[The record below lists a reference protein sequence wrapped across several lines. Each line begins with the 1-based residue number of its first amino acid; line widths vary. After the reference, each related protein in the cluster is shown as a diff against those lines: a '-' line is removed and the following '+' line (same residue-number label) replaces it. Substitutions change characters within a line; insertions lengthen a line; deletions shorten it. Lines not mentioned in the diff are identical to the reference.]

1 MHTFP
6 TPDPITV
13 TVEVGLGTVRIQA
26 TDRADTTVEIRP
38 THLDKKGDVT
48 AAEQTRV
55 DYANGKL
62 SIKTPARGWRQF
74 APWGGSD
81 SIEVQIQV
89 PQGSEVRAEG
99 GVLALR
105 ASGRLGDCSC
115 KTGMGDIDVEE
126 AAAVHLTTAYGDVVV
141 GRRVGPADIKSG
153 SGAVRVGRIEGS
165 AVIKNGNGDTW
176 VGEVTGDLRVSAA
189 NGKITVGRAEA
200 SVAAKTAN
208 GDVSVGEVAHGA
220 VVAQTA
226 FGALE
231 VGIREGVAAWLDLST
246 GFGTVYND
254 LDDAADPGS
263 AAGTVEVRASSACGD
278 ITIRRAPATVSGV
291 EA

>member
-1 MHTFP
+1 VHTFP
-6 TPDPITV
+6 TPEPITV
-13 TVEVGLGTVRIQA
+13 TVEVGVGAVRIEA
-26 TDRADTTVEIRP
+26 TDRADTTVEVRP
-38 THLDKKGDVT
+38 THPDKKGDVT
-48 AAEQTRV
+48 AAGQTRV
-55 DYANGKL
+55 DYDSGGL
-62 SIKTPARGWRQF
+62 SIKGPRGWRQWS
-74 APWGGSD
+74 PRGGTE
-81 SIEVQIQV
+81 SIDLHIQL
-89 PQGSEVRAEG
+89 PAGSEVRADG

-115 KTGMGDIDVEE
+115 KTGMGDIDIEA

-141 GRRVGPADIKSG
+141 GRTVGPADIKTG
-153 SGAVRVGRIEGS
+153 SGGVRVARIEGP
-165 AVIKNGNGDTW
+165 AVVKNGNGDTW

-189 NGKITVGRAEA
+189 NGKIAVGRADA

-208 GDVSVGEVAHGA
+208 GDVSVGDVAHGA

-246 GFGTVYND
+246 GFGTVIND
-254 LDDAADPGS
+254 LEDTQDPGG
-263 AAGTVEVRASSACGD
+263 ATDTVEVRASSAYGD
-278 ITIRRAPATVSGV
+278 ITIRRAPTTVSGG

>member
-6 TPDPITV
+6 TPEPIAV
-13 TVEVGLGTVRIQA
+13 TVEVGLGTVRIEA
-26 TDRADTTVEIRP
+26 SDRADTTVEVRP
-38 THLDKKGDVT
+38 THPDKKGDVA

-55 DYANGKL
+55 DYDNGKL
-62 SIKTPARGWRQF
+62 TIKAPGRGLRQF
-74 APWGGSD
+74 APWGGSE
-81 SIEVQIQV
+81 SIEVQIQL
-89 PQGSEVRAEG
+89 PPGSGVRAEG
-99 GVLALR
+99 GVLAFH
-105 ASGRLGDCSC
+105 ASGRLGECWC

-126 AAAVHLTTAYGDVVV
+126 AGAVHLTTAYGDVVV
-141 GRRVGPADIKSG
+141 VRRVGPADIKTG
-153 SGAVRVGRIEGS
+153 SGAVRVGRIDGS
-165 AVIKNGNGDTW
+165 AVIKNGNGDTA
-176 VGEVTGDLRVSAA
+176 VDEVTGDLRVSAA
-189 NGKITVGRAEA
+189 NGKITVGRADA

-208 GDVSVGEVAHGA
+208 GDVRVGEVAHGA

-254 LDDAADPGS
+254 LDAAPDPGGAS
-263 AAGTVEVRASSACGD
+263 GTVEVRASSACGD
-278 ITIRRAPATVSGV
+278 ITIRRAPSTVSGV